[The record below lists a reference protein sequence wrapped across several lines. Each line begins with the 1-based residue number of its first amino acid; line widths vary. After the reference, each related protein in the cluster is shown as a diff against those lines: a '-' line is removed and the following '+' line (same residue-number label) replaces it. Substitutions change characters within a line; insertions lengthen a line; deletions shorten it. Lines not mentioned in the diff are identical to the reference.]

1 MGMPEC
7 RPSRDRRPNQLSQG
21 GTNLWRR
28 RFDHPSDQAAR
39 GDGVRC
45 VLKGGSIFTG

>member
-39 GDGVRC
+39 GDGV
-45 VLKGGSIFTG
+45 GGSQGGAIFTG